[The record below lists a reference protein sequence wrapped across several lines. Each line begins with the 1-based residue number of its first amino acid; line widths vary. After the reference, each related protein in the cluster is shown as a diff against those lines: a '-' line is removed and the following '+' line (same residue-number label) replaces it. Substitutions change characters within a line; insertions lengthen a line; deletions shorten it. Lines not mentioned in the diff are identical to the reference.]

1 MLNGPSAI
9 KLKKKKKT
17 EKQNRPHEEE
27 NSRESVAMSST
38 Y

>member
-9 KLKKKKKT
+9 KLKKKKT